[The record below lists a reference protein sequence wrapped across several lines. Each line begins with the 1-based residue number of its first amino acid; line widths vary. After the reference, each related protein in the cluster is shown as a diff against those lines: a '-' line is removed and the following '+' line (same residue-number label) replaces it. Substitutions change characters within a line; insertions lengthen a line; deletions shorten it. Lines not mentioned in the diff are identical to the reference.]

1 MIEKRVKLIILCSIA
16 FVLLLLPS
24 VNQIIAASNIRQMS
38 KQRIRFQIIRNLYN
52 PTQLNYTGTNIGLKE
67 NATAVYQAS
76 PQLMGNTPP
85 LNSLGDTAM
94 SNLWT
99 VPFPGYTT
107 SPDGVTKNDWKFSS
121 AAVTVSGLSATN
133 NWLPGTPSV
142 STHFPVGSGWT
153 AAGDLI
159 LF

>member
-1 MIEKRVKLIILCSIA
+1 
-16 FVLLLLPS
+16 
-24 VNQIIAASNIRQMS
+24 
-38 KQRIRFQIIRNLYN
+38 
-52 PTQLNYTGTNIGLKE
+52 
-67 NATAVYQAS
+67 
-76 PQLMGNTPP
+76 MGNTPP
-85 LNSLGDTAM
+85 SNPLGDTAM

-153 AAGDLI
+153 AAGAQSYSDPYWPSQPI
-159 LF
+159 ATTTQVW